1 MGFNKDFLKLIS
13 LKINETEK
21 EVNFWIFFVTC

>member
-13 LKINETEK
+13 LKINKTEVV
-21 EVNFWIFFVTC
+21 VNFLIFFCNM